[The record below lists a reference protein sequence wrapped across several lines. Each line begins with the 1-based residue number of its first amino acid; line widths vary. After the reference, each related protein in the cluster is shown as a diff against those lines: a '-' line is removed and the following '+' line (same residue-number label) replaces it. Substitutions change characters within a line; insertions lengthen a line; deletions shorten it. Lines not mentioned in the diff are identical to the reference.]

1 MAGLQLSGLASGLD
15 WKSLVDSLISLE
27 RTPATRLESERL
39 TNNTRLTALNNL
51 GNRLAELKTA
61 AGALRSN
68 TLFSSRTAS
77 FGSAGS
83 SWSSSAGAGAA
94 VGNYTFEVTQL
105 ATASRLTGN
114 ADIGQGLATSSDV
127 SGVTLSTLG
136 AGTKLTAGEF
146 TINGARITVEPTESL
161 QDLFDRIATATN
173 NEVTASYDPTSDRI
187 TLNSSGPITLGAAND
202 TSNFLTI
209 ARLHN
214 NGTGTISSSSAL
226 GSVSTQ
232 ATLAEARLRT
242 PISAVDAD
250 GDGTFTINGVS
261 IDYNVNT
268 DTISTVLAKI
278 NSSSAGVSAS
288 FEATTD
294 RITLTNKTTGDV
306 GLSID
311 EAAGGLLHALGLTTA
326 AGASLTR
333 GVNAEYKV
341 NGGETLISTS
351 NTFSSASHGIAELA
365 VTATSVGAQTVTVGA
380 DTAKMKGA
388 IQAFIDK
395 FNAVQTFID
404 EQTRITSANGKV
416 TASTLS
422 NNREVQTWA
431 QTFRSAA
438 FSAVAG
444 LSGTI
449 SRLEQLGIDF
459 TSGTSQLE
467 IKNPSK
473 LDAALAD
480 HPGDVE
486 AFFTTANT
494 GLADRF
500 STLFTSFTGA
510 DGTGGLLKAQK
521 EALNKSNTDIER
533 QIADIDRRL
542 ESRRAQMEAA
552 FIAME
557 QAQSKLQ
564 QMQTQLTNSF
574 FKDSSK

>member
-1 MAGLQLSGLASGLD
+1 MQALLLSVHVVAGILFIGPVAVAASLFPRYAPVTGAGSTGSDRNAAIAVMLYRITRVYGLLALVVPVIGLALA
-15 WKSLVDSLISLE
+15 LVQG
-27 RTPATRLESERL
+27 RATEI
-39 TNNTRLTALNNL
+39 
-51 GNRLAELKTA
+51 
-61 AGALRSN
+61 
-68 TLFSSRTAS
+68 
-77 FGSAGS
+77 
-83 SWSSSAGAGAA
+83 W
-94 VGNYTFEVTQL
+94 
-105 ATASRLTGN
+105 
-114 ADIGQGLATSSDV
+114 
-127 SGVTLSTLG
+127 
-136 AGTKLTAGEF
+136 
-146 TINGARITVEPTESL
+146 
-161 QDLFDRIATATN
+161 
-173 NEVTASYDPTSDRI
+173 
-187 TLNSSGPITLGAAND
+187 
-202 TSNFLTI
+202 
-209 ARLHN
+209 
-214 NGTGTISSSSAL
+214 
-226 GSVSTQ
+226 
-232 ATLAEARLRT
+232 
-242 PISAVDAD
+242 
-250 GDGTFTINGVS
+250 
-261 IDYNVNT
+261 
-268 DTISTVLAKI
+268 VLA
-278 NSSSAGVSAS
+278 AMV
-288 FEATTD
+288 
-294 RITLTNKTTGDV
+294 
-306 GLSID
+306 
-311 EAAGGLLHALGLTTA
+311 LTTA